1 MKIIIVLGFRDY
13 WFCVIIGNL
22 FQNPE
27 PINQCNIL
35 TANDKA
41 FLRSFSRP
49 LEGIDG
55 LLMIVPRKGNILDI
69 FIGILKQKRENQEA
83 TKRLVLK
90 RFQLHGR
97 QRVNK

>member
-1 MKIIIVLGFRDY
+1 MII
-13 WFCVIIGNL
+13 
-22 FQNPE
+22 
-27 PINQCNIL
+27 
-35 TANDKA
+35 
-41 FLRSFSRP
+41 
-49 LEGIDG
+49 
-55 LLMIVPRKGNILDI
+55 PRKGNILDI